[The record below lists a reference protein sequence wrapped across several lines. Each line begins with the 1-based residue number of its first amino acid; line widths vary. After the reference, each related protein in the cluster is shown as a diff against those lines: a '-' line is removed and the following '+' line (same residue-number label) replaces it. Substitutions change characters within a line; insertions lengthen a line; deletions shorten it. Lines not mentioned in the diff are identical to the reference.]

1 MPPSVPG
8 ACICHESAVLQRN
21 SRCKI
26 GYLCRGQLTQWDV
39 FMRQMQPLASQVPW
53 MLVEGVS
60 LSTRMPTLVSSR
72 NALSC
77 LEGLP
82 HQDAWTLA

>member
-1 MPPSVPG
+1 M
-8 ACICHESAVLQRN
+8 CHESAVLQRTQDA
-21 SRCKI
+21 KLAH
-26 GYLCRGQLTQWDV
+26 LCRGQLTQWDV

-60 LSTRMPTLVSSR
+60 LSTRMPTLVSGRIS
-72 NALSC
+72 LSC

-82 HQDAWTLA
+82 HQDAWALA